1 MNIILF
7 GSYLSYGVLLFFA
20 SLRRRFW
27 IYALLFL
34 LSFTAPVYTAFL
46 GGIVAAD
53 LLTHRAPAPRSGKY
67 GVLLA
72 LLALAIGNFPSV
84 LLPSGLTEQSLFGVG
99 TFVLF
104 LACAS
109 SGCLQKILTHPWL
122 VRAGELSF
130 AMVLMHFTVLM
141 SFSAW
146 FFLAMHNKGLSYAP
160 TLALTLLTAIPVN
173 VVFTLLFKHCVERPT
188 ERFAQWIYRL
198 VA

>member
-1 MNIILF
+1 MIAKMPLQQNTTMTHIPYIDGLKGLCGIWICLF
-7 GSYLSYGVLLFFA
+7 HYLLAFA
-20 SLRRRFW
+20 PFGFIAFLPSLRFFQTGNVASIKRQACIRYFR
-27 IYALLFL
+27 LMP
-34 LSFTAPVYTAFL
+34 PV
-46 GGIVAAD
+46 
-53 LLTHRAPAPRSGKY
+53 
-67 GVLLA
+67 LA
-72 LLALAIGNFPSV
+72 CTL
-84 LLPSGLTEQSLFGVG
+84 
-99 TFVLF
+99 